1 MILGIY
7 YLTVNNDTLK
17 DEYRIFKD
25 VNEVLISLD
34 NKVLEYQSII
44 YVKINN
50 KMIKTTPGRVIFNE
64 SINNVLRK
72 MGLDDIEFVNHVIGK
87 KDVSILI
94 YNLYIKYGN
103 KIISKILNS
112 LKSIGF
118 KYSTLSGL
126 SISIE
131 DLTIPDKKLS

>member
-1 MILGIY
+1 M
-7 YLTVNNDTLK
+7 
-17 DEYRIFKD
+17 
-25 VNEVLISLD
+25 
-34 NKVLEYQSII
+34 
-44 YVKINN
+44 KINN

-131 DLTIPDKKLS
+131 DLTIPEKPQLINNALKEVEKLADSQKKVLSLSKI